1 MRLLFALLLFLLPA
15 FTARAQYDT
24 VEIRIQKLADRI
36 AMLTGAGGN
45 LGVCFG
51 ADGCF
56 LIDDQFAPLTEKI
69 RSALRTLSDQPV
81 RFVLNTHFH
90 GDHTGGNENLGQAG
104 AVIVAHENVRK
115 RMSVDQFNAVFKRT
129 TPPAPKAALPIV
141 TFAADVTFYLN
152 GEEIRVFHVE
162 PAHTDGDA
170 FVQFVHAN
178 VIHTGDLC
186 FSGRYPVIDVS
197 AGGSIDGM
205 IAAAGRI
212 LTAATPET
220 KIIPGH
226 GPMMNME
233 DVRQY
238 REMLSAIRD
247 AVKKLIDDGKSLEE
261 VKAAT
266 PTARFD
272 ERWGK
277 GSAADRFTEI
287 VYNSLKK

>member
-1 MRLLFALLLFLLPA
+1 
-15 FTARAQYDT
+15 
-24 VEIRIQKLADRI
+24 
-36 AMLTGAGGN
+36 
-45 LGVCFG
+45 
-51 ADGCF
+51 
-56 LIDDQFAPLTEKI
+56 
-69 RSALRTLSDQPV
+69 
-81 RFVLNTHFH
+81 
-90 GDHTGGNENLGQAG
+90 
-104 AVIVAHENVRK
+104 
-115 RMSVDQFNAVFKRT
+115 
-129 TPPAPKAALPIV
+129 
-141 TFAADVTFYLN
+141 
-152 GEEIRVFHVE
+152 
-162 PAHTDGDA
+162 
-170 FVQFVHAN
+170 VHAN